1 MNEDMMTEA
10 ERASKLAEP
19 AANDTPTR
27 GKGVFYV
34 HTLGCQM
41 NVHDSER
48 IAGVLEA
55 DGYVPA
61 TEEQYLNHDIDL
73 IVMNTCAVRENAAE
87 RMYGTIGLWAEL
99 KRERPNLQIAVG
111 GCMAQLDREKIA
123 KKAPWVDAVFGT
135 KNIGSL
141 PQLLDQARIEGH
153 AQVKVQ
159 EELNYFPSQLPTDRA
174 SKVSSWVAI
183 SVGCNNTCTFCIVPT
198 TRGKE
203 HDRRPG
209 DILAEIR
216 QCVDEGA
223 KEVTLLGQNVNSFG
237 YGIGDRFAFS
247 KLLRACGE
255 IDGLERVRFT
265 SPHPAAFTDDVIAA
279 MAETPNVMHQLHF
292 PLQSGSDRILRAMR
306 RSYRSAKFLDILRK
320 IREAMPDAQIS
331 TDIIVGF
338 PGETEED
345 FQETLRVVEEARFAS
360 AFTFIYSPRP
370 GTPAAEMEQVPHDVV
385 QDRFERL
392 VALQERIT
400 EENLKT
406 FEGRDVEVM
415 VTGASGKKDAATHRV
430 TGREKTGVLVHVGV
444 PEGEPIRIRKR
455 GKPMPSATE
464 SKPETRKVVSIVGP
478 TASGKTGL
486 GIAIAKALEAK
497 GEQAEIVNADAYQMY
512 KGMDI
517 GTAKASPEE
526 QAEVRHHLIDIIEPD
541 DAMSVARFQ
550 EIARAKIAELQA
562 RGVRPILVGGS
573 GLYAR
578 AAIDDISFPGTDPE
592 VRKRLEERE
601 KVEGAGALFD
611 ELKTKDPE
619 AAARM
624 DPHNPRRT
632 IRALEVIEVTG
643 RPYSASLP
651 HYRYVIPTVQIGLD
665 LPREELDRRIDIRT
679 KQMLEN
685 GFVEEVERIRPRLGI
700 TAGKALGYQQVV
712 DYLDG
717 LCDLNDT
724 FMSIAQKTKRLAR
737 KQMGWFGRDPRIH
750 WLQALNPALLGNAM
764 AIIEHADAGDYDAI
778 DAQADAYTQHHL
790 GDIA

>member
-370 GTPAAEMEQVPHDVV
+370 GTPAAKMPNDTPHEVI
-385 QDRFERL
+385 
-392 VALQERIT
+392 QERFDRLADQVARQAHEANQADLGT
-400 EENLKT
+400 LST
-406 FEGRDVEVM
+406 
-415 VTGASGKKDAATHRV
+415 
-430 TGREKTGVLVHVGV
+430 VLVEGTSKRDDSVLVGHSEKNQTV
-444 PEGEPIRIRKR
+444 HFCLPEGLSARDLI
-455 GKPMPSATE
+455 GK
-464 SKPETRKVVSIVGP
+464 IVDVRV
-478 TASGKTGL
+478 
-486 GIAIAKALEAK
+486 LEAK
-497 GEQAEIVNADAYQMY
+497 TWYLRGE
-512 KGMDI
+512 
-517 GTAKASPEE
+517 
-526 QAEVRHHLIDIIEPD
+526 
-541 DAMSVARFQ
+541 
-550 EIARAKIAELQA
+550 
-562 RGVRPILVGGS
+562 
-573 GLYAR
+573 
-578 AAIDDISFPGTDPE
+578 
-592 VRKRLEERE
+592 
-601 KVEGAGALFD
+601 VEG
-611 ELKTKDPE
+611 
-619 AAARM
+619 
-624 DPHNPRRT
+624 
-632 IRALEVIEVTG
+632 
-643 RPYSASLP
+643 
-651 HYRYVIPTVQIGLD
+651 
-665 LPREELDRRIDIRT
+665 
-679 KQMLEN
+679 
-685 GFVEEVERIRPRLGI
+685 
-700 TAGKALGYQQVV
+700 
-712 DYLDG
+712 
-717 LCDLNDT
+717 
-724 FMSIAQKTKRLAR
+724 
-737 KQMGWFGRDPRIH
+737 DPR
-750 WLQALNPALLGNAM
+750 
-764 AIIEHADAGDYDAI
+764 
-778 DAQADAYTQHHL
+778 
-790 GDIA
+790 

>member
-19 AANDTPTR
+19 ATEDTATR

-61 TEEQYLNHDIDL
+61 TEEQYLDHDVDL

-99 KRERPNLQIAVG
+99 KRQRPNLQIAVG

-153 AQVKVQ
+153 AQVKVK

-237 YGIGDRFAFS
+237 YGIG
-247 KLLRACGE
+247 E
-255 IDGLERVRFT
+255 IEGLERVRFT

-345 FQETLRVVEEARFAS
+345 FQKTLRVVEEARFAS

-444 PEGEPIRIRKR
+444 PEGEP
-455 GKPMPSATE
+455 MPQVGDFVTATI
-464 SKPETRKVVSIVGP
+464 THAGRHN
-478 TASGKTGL
+478 L
-486 GIAIAKALEAK
+486 IADPDPKAGQTYA
-497 GEQAEIVNADAYQMY
+497 
-512 KGMDI
+512 
-517 GTAKASPEE
+517 
-526 QAEVRHHLIDIIEPD
+526 VRH
-541 DAMSVARFQ
+541 
-550 EIARAKIAELQA
+550 
-562 RGVRPILVGGS
+562 
-573 GLYAR
+573 
-578 AAIDDISFPGTDPE
+578 
-592 VRKRLEERE
+592 
-601 KVEGAGALFD
+601 
-611 ELKTKDPE
+611 
-619 AAARM
+619 
-624 DPHNPRRT
+624 
-632 IRALEVIEVTG
+632 
-643 RPYSASLP
+643 
-651 HYRYVIPTVQIGLD
+651 
-665 LPREELDRRIDIRT
+665 
-679 KQMLEN
+679 
-685 GFVEEVERIRPRLGI
+685 
-700 TAGKALGYQQVV
+700 
-712 DYLDG
+712 
-717 LCDLNDT
+717 
-724 FMSIAQKTKRLAR
+724 
-737 KQMGWFGRDPRIH
+737 
-750 WLQALNPALLGNAM
+750 
-764 AIIEHADAGDYDAI
+764 
-778 DAQADAYTQHHL
+778 
-790 GDIA
+790 